1 MRLSNQNA
9 HVYINLNMGSKFL
22 FHFIHILESK
32 VFFYIHIILF
42 LGIKYQAWNVYM
54 NKPLNKTFRIYMG
67 IKQTVVSCVTR
78 VLIFCLNM
86 QIGLSNK

>member
-42 LGIKYQAWNVYM
+42 LGIKYQAWNVHM
-54 NKPLNKTFRIYMG
+54 NKPLQNIYGNKTD
-67 IKQTVVSCVTR
+67 SCFLCYTFSDI
-78 VLIFCLNM
+78 LFKSANWAL
-86 QIGLSNK
+86 